1 MISKS
6 LTTIQ
11 SRRDF
16 LVKSAKTG
24 LSLSLFSSGLS
35 LDCHAATRLYG
46 NGATIPTMK
55 GSISSKD
62 FGVTLIHEHLLFGDI
77 PKEKEKES
85 IAFAVSLLKEAERVG
100 INTIV
105 DLSPTRDIR
114 LYLEIASQ
122 TSINII
128 VSTGSYIHGWMPESI
143 TKLSEEQYKDRL
155 REELTKGIQGTSI
168 RAGIIKVAGQKTPLT
183 EWEQMVFRAAATVQ
197 QELKVPIATH
207 AIFKPEEQFKWLV
220 KNGADPTKLFFS
232 HTEAKFGWGGLNREQ
247 MGEQLLRIARGGGH
261 MMFNNFGYEFDTP
274 WEDLVY
280 LIRLLCDQGLR
291 DKVLISADCY
301 WHWKNGKMIVNVDDV
316 RPETRNKTYAY
327 MMTDAVPDLLKA
339 GFSAKDIQAF
349 LVENPVRFFS

>member
-1 MISKS
+1 MISKTLS
-6 LTTIQ
+6 TIQ

-16 LVKSAKTG
+16 LSKSAKTAVSLSCYPSV
-24 LSLSLFSSGLS
+24 LSLNCFASTNLFGSVK
-35 LDCHAATRLYG
+35 
-46 NGATIPTMK
+46 TIPTMK
-55 GSISSKD
+55 GSISTKD

-85 IAFAVSLLKEAERVG
+85 VAFAVSLLKEAERVG

-114 LYLEIASQ
+114 LYQEIASQ
-122 TSINII
+122 VSINII

-155 REELTKGIQGTSI
+155 REELSKGIQGTSI

-183 EWEQMVFRAAATVQ
+183 DWEKMVFRAAAHVQ
-197 QELKVPIATH
+197 RELNVPIATH
-207 AIFKPEEQFKWLV
+207 AIFSPEEQFKWLV
-220 KNGADPTKLFFS
+220 SNGADPTKLFFS
-232 HTEAKFGWGGLNREQ
+232 HTEAKFGWGGLSREQ
-247 MGEQLLRIARGGGH
+247 MGEQLVRIAKGGGH
-261 MMFNNFGYEFDTP
+261 MMFNNFGYAFDTP

-301 WHWKNGKMIVNVDDV
+301 WHWKNGKMIVNVDNV
-316 RPETRNKTYAY
+316 HPETREKTYAY

-349 LVENPVRFFS
+349 LVENPARFFS